1 MAHRITLA
9 DVSRAAGVGIATVSR
24 ALATEPHRDVSSGT
38 RDRIRQIADELG
50 YRPSVTA
57 RALRGG
63 GYHAL
68 SVVVPDF
75 VWGWWEP
82 VIRAAFHSAAAHGYQ
97 VLVHPIAER
106 PGGAASVIESLGNV
120 PTEGALLFGFADDP
134 AVRAAAEQARLPLVA
149 IDDVSDEV
157 LFPSISVDNR
167 QGAFDAVAHL
177 TETGRRRIAYVGSGE
192 PTMFSRERL
201 AGYQD
206 ALADVGIDADSS
218 LIVHCRESTNESLER
233 FPEVDELLRS
243 HDDIDAIFCEFD
255 LMAAPVLRSVR
266 AAGRAVPSDIA
277 LMGFDDERA
286 AQLLDPMLSTIRQPY
301 EEMGARA
308 VELLLQ
314 IISGDDVPTGRQLL
328 RPTLKVR
335 SSTT

>member
-1 MAHRITLA
+1 
-9 DVSRAAGVGIATVSR
+9 
-24 ALATEPHRDVSSGT
+24 
-38 RDRIRQIADELG
+38 
-50 YRPSVTA
+50 
-57 RALRGG
+57 
-63 GYHAL
+63 
-68 SVVVPDF
+68 VVVPDF

-82 VIRAAFHSAAAHGYQ
+82 VVRAAFHSAAAHGYQ

-177 TETGRRRIAYVGSGE
+177 TENGRRRIAYVGSSE
-192 PTMFSRERL
+192 TAMFARERL
-201 AGYQD
+201 AGYRD
-206 ALADVGIDADSS
+206 ALAAAGIEPDNA
-218 LIVHCRESTNESLER
+218 LIVHCPDSMDESLEH
-233 FPEVDELLRS
+233 FPEVNELLRS
-243 HDDIDAIFCEFD
+243 HRDIDAIFCEFD

-266 AAGRAVPSDIA
+266 AAGRSVPSDVA

-286 AQLLDPMLSTIRQPY
+286 AQLLDPMLSTMRQPY

-314 IISGDDVPTGRQLL
+314 IIAGTPVPAGRQLM
-328 RPTLKVR
+328 RPTLTVR
-335 SSTT
+335 SSTTGAPA